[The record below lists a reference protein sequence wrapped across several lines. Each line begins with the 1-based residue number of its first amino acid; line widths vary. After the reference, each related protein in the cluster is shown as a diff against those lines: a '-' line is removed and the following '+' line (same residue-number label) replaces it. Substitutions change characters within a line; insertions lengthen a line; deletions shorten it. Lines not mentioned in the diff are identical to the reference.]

1 MDYVVPH
8 QTYYGETYEA

>member
-8 QTYYGETYEA
+8 QPYYGETYEA